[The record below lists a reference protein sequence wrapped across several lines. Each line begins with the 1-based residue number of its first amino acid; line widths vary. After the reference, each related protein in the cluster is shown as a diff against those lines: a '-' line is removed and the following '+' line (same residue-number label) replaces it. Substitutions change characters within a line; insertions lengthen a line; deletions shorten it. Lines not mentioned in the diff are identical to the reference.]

1 MKIKPRIRFPLPI
14 EVIVF
19 RAVFIGQ
26 HSVRGSFHAP
36 PVFVFR
42 ICACQRTVKLKIHI
56 NIRFRFGIEVNNG
69 LVGNIRI
76 GCPIARLNGQNIR
89 FVMLGFTVRTVVFH
103 LAYNMIADTVFVRK
117 PAVKLQFVGRW
128 DNGACKETIRIYS
141 CNYNVAGRILF
152 DFFGR

>member
-1 MKIKPRIRFPLPI
+1 
-14 EVIVF
+14 
-19 RAVFIGQ
+19 
-26 HSVRGSFHAP
+26 
-36 PVFVFR
+36 
-42 ICACQRTVKLKIHI
+42 
-56 NIRFRFGIEVNNG
+56 
-69 LVGNIRI
+69 
-76 GCPIARLNGQNIR
+76 
-89 FVMLGFTVRTVVFH
+89 MLGFAVRTVVFH